1 MIDLRVPTSYTQPSE
16 TEEEEEDAADTPT
29 KPGDNPARWRLRA
42 VGDRFVDG
50 EGRTVQLH
58 GVNLATKVPSKPAP
72 MPTHLEQQVAMD
84 GTTWDFFDGRSVS
97 YVGRPFP
104 LEEADEHLSRLRGWG
119 FNCLRFNVT
128 WEALEHAGPGQYD
141 HEYIRYVRAVLER
154 AAVHGFWIYIDPH
167 QDCWSR
173 FTGGSGHPSWTME
186 MVGMDVRKLVTCGAA
201 VLHQTWPG
209 DKSRFTRM
217 LWPTN
222 AFKYAAGTMFSL
234 FWGGDKYAP
243 GFTIKGEPAQQFL
256 QRHYIDALATLAAA
270 LRGLPNILGFG
281 SMNEPVPGF
290 LGVKHLNQ
298 LYGPLR
304 NGNMTTAFEG
314 MALASGVTTN
324 VRFFSATSLKCLIT
338 GRPLRHTTLNP
349 NGESIW
355 LVGCAC
361 PWQQAGVWSAA
372 PGGGATLHKP
382 DYFRA
387 ADFGAAHYL
396 PFARRY
402 AAAIRAALGAE
413 QLCFVELPPMDL
425 KLCTFPTIKK
435 APLDEEGADAADAAA
450 TVVVAEEVEALP
462 SSGRAGETIEVAVT
476 SSTGRATLT
485 AAASVVLTER
495 AASGGAAAG
504 QTAGEAADERAL
516 SGGINAVHWYDNLT
530 LYLGRYFAN
539 VSFDVQSGVPALG
552 RNHVFNM
559 LCRQL
564 RELKHIG
571 AHEMCGVPTLIGE
584 CGIPFD
590 MHGYRAYK
598 TGDYAQPLRAMDA
611 TVSAMEEN
619 LLHYTLWCYTADHCA
634 KWGDNWNLEDLSIFS
649 PELHNVPGDPYSGGR
664 ALHAVARP
672 YATHVAGLP
681 HTSRFHMATGRYG
694 LGFTT
699 AAAAAAAAAAATGEE
714 GPSSSSSSGE
724 TLIFVPMLHYP
735 SGFDVFVSDGEVVE
749 LRSSPRLRCRH
760 LVYRHSPAATAHD
773 LLIVPRVEG
782 SELPPP
788 ASDTRAAAA
797 SIAAGTAPATR
808 GGPPVRT
815 RTRTRTVSMVES
827 VVEHLPFRQH
837 RMAYEYPSRSD
848 ASTELQLRKALPRSP
863 QCRALNALQRRLLRR
878 SPSPACSAAPLDGER
893 YSSERADS

>member
-1 MIDLRVPTSYTQPSE
+1 MMDIRVPTSYTEPSDK
-16 TEEEEEDAADTPT
+16 EEEDETAADTT
-29 KPGDNPARWRLRA
+29 TTNDPARWRLRA

-50 EGRTVQLH
+50 KGRVVQLH

-104 LEEADEHLSRLRGWG
+104 LEEADVHLSRLRGWG
-119 FNCLRFNVT
+119 LNCLRFNVT

-154 AAVHGFWIYIDPH
+154 AAAHGFWIYIDPH

-209 DKSRFTRM
+209 DKSRYTRM

-243 GFTIKGEPAQQFL
+243 GFTIRGEPAQQFL
-256 QRHYIDALATLAAA
+256 QRHYINALATLAAA

-314 MALASGVTTN
+314 MALASGITTN

-338 GRPLRHTTLNP
+338 GRPLRYTTLNP

-355 LVGCAC
+355 LAGCSC
-361 PWQQAGVWSAA
+361 PWQQAGVWSPA
-372 PGGGATLHKP
+372 PGGGAVLHKP
-382 DYFRA
+382 DYFRS
-387 ADFGAAHYL
+387 ADFGSAHYL

-402 AAAIRAALGAE
+402 AAAIRAALGPE

-425 KLCTFPTIKK
+425 KLCTFPRIKT
-435 APLDEEGADAADAAA
+435 APLNEAAA
-450 TVVVAEEVEALP
+450 AEEVEALP
-462 SSGRAGETIEVAVT
+462 AGEKGGAGEQGGGGTVDGGTIEVNAT

-485 AAASVVLTER
+485 AAATTVVRVAPPE
-495 AASGGAAAG
+495 ASSG
-504 QTAGEAADERAL
+504 QTAGEAADESAL
-516 SGGINAVHWYDNLT
+516 SGGVNAVHWYDNLT
-530 LYLGRYFAN
+530 LYLGRYFAS

-552 RNHVFNM
+552 RNHVFRM

-564 RELKHIG
+564 HELKLIG

-590 MHGYRAYK
+590 MHGYKAYK

-634 KWGDNWNLEDLSIFS
+634 KWGDNWNLEDLSIFC
-649 PELHNVPGDPYSGGR
+649 PELHDCPGDPYSGGR

-672 YATHVAGLP
+672 YATHVAGVP
-681 HTSRFHMATGRYG
+681 HTSRFHMASGRYG

-699 AAAAAAAAAAATGEE
+699 ASDGAAGGGER
-714 GPSSSSSSGE
+714 SNE

-735 SGFDVFVSDGEVVE
+735 SGFDVFVSDGEVAE
-749 LRSSPRLRCRH
+749 LRSSPRLRCRQ
-760 LVYRHSPAATAHD
+760 LVYRHSSGATSHD
-773 LLIVPRVEG
+773 LLILPRPEG

-797 SIAAGTAPATR
+797 SIAAGTAPTHA
-808 GGPPVRT
+808 PAART

-848 ASTELQLRKALPRSP
+848 ASTELRLRKALPRSP
-863 QCRALNALQRRLLRR
+863 QCRSLNALQRRLLRR
-878 SPSPACSAAPLDGER
+878 SPHPAYSAAPLNGDR